1 MSNLTLP
8 FKTLLHDM
16 VVAVNPDTAANLKQ
30 TDYTHAAP
38 TVYSGAA
45 DPANPLANTEIVV
58 TAAEGSTA
66 YVGSQ
71 TLRYTRLHIGDD
83 IGAKADLLIDSV
95 GKLKLSDAVAD
106 FNVKFATDLTAGR
119 DYTDRDL
126 EEFTGAP
133 GEERE
138 ELVTILATSEK
149 YIGTV
154 LLTIKSATVDLA
166 AVIVN
171 NVLPGLTYELPA

>member
-1 MSNLTLP
+1 
-8 FKTLLHDM
+8 
-16 VVAVNPDTAANLKQ
+16 
-30 TDYTHAAP
+30 
-38 TVYSGAA
+38 
-45 DPANPLANTEIVV
+45 
-58 TAAEGSTA
+58 
-66 YVGSQ
+66 
-71 TLRYTRLHIGDD
+71 
-83 IGAKADLLIDSV
+83 V